1 MFNDL
6 INHILPS
13 VEHFRGGGYWI
24 AFFAALLETT
34 AGIGLILPGSTII
47 LILGALAARGYLDPG
62 DLIWFAVLGAIVGDN
77 VNYSLGKRF
86 GARWLKNGIWF
97 IKPDHLE
104 KSRHFMDKHGA
115 KSIFLGRFVPSL
127 KEVMPFIAG
136 SIQMN
141 IRTFMFWNALGAI
154 GWGFQWVLAGYVFA
168 HSLNLAELWL
178 SRAGLFLAVVLLLGT
193 LLYSAKWFIIKN
205 GKDISPVVGS
215 LWNSVKGAFLGNEHI
230 HAWIERHP
238 GTTTFLHSRLNN
250 STFTGL
256 PLSIL
261 ILAFIYVLALFG
273 GIVEDLITSDPI
285 VFADIRVAN
294 LLAVFRSDG
303 LATVFTWI
311 TLLGKSQVVIVV
323 IAAATVLLL
332 IWRRYMY
339 VFPFLIAVTG
349 SEIFTY
355 LGKLAF
361 HRPRPEMAIFAESS
375 FSFPSG
381 HATIAVALYGF
392 ISYILIR
399 LTPSW
404 QRKVNIFF
412 TGILMILAIGLSRIY
427 LGVHYLS
434 DVWGGYLVG
443 AMWLIIAISIC
454 EWLQYRVIRNEPPAP
469 MRMAG
474 PISLALVCTTV
485 LFFVGF
491 ALHYHPSPA
500 TSGSN
505 PMTAVSDVTAIFA
518 NDHMH
523 STESVLGEKQEPLNF
538 IIVAKDERQLI
549 DTLTSRGWINAD
561 RVGAASF
568 IKVMQSLV
576 LKTPYPS
583 APVSPSFWNARTQN
597 FSCVK
602 PDANTLAPVT
612 HHLRIW
618 RTSAITREGA
628 SIFVGLV
635 NAVAGTKWGIVPKL
649 SADLDSERE
658 SLYQDLLVSGKIRLL
673 GKKQLVQPQIGTNFI
688 GDQFF
693 TDGKAYIIS
702 LL

>member
-47 LILGALAARGYLDPG
+47 LILGALAARGYLDLG
-62 DLIWFAVLGAIVGDN
+62 DLIWFAVLGAIIGDN
-77 VNYSLGKRF
+77 VNFSLGRRF
-86 GARWLKNGIWF
+86 GVRWLHNGIWF
-97 IKPDHLE
+97 IKPSHLE

-115 KSIFLGRFVPSL
+115 KSIFLGRFIPSL

-136 SIQMN
+136 SIRMN
-141 IRTFMFWNALGAI
+141 VKTFMFWNVLGAI

-193 LLYSAKWFIIKN
+193 LLYGAKWFIIKN
-205 GKDISPVVGS
+205 GKDLYPVVRS
-215 LWNSVKGAFLGNEHI
+215 LWISAEGAFLGNEHI
-230 HAWIERHP
+230 HAWIGRHSKI
-238 GTTTFLHSRLNN
+238 TTFLHTRLDN

-294 LLAVFRSDG
+294 LIAVFRSDG

-332 IWRRYMY
+332 IWRRNMY
-339 VFPFLIAVTG
+339 ILPLLIAVTG
-349 SEIFTY
+349 SEIFTS
-355 LGKLAF
+355 LGKLTF

-434 DVWGGYLVG
+434 DVWSGYLVG

-454 EWLQYRVIRNEPPAP
+454 EWLKDRAIHNEPPAS

-474 PISLALVCTTV
+474 PISIALVGTTV
-485 LFFVGF
+485 LFFVAF
-491 ALHYHPSPA
+491 ALHYHPSVA
-500 TSGSN
+500 TGGPN
-505 PMTAVSDVTAIFA
+505 TMTVASDVADIFA
-518 NDHMH
+518 NDHMRY
-523 STESVLGEKQEPLNF
+523 TESVIGEKQEPLNF
-538 IIVAKDERQLI
+538 IIVAKDDRQLI
-549 DTLTSRGWINAD
+549 DTLKNTGWINAD
-561 RVGAASF
+561 QVGAASF
-568 IKVMQSLV
+568 IKVIQSLV

-597 FSCVK
+597 FSFVK
-602 PDANTLAPVT
+602 PDDKNISPVT

-618 RTSAITREGA
+618 RTSSMTKEGTP
-628 SIFVGLV
+628 IFAGLV
-635 NAVAGTKWGIVPKL
+635 NAVAGTTWGIVPKI

-658 SLYQDLLVSGKIRLL
+658 SLYRDLIVSGKVRSL
-673 GKKQLVQPQIGTNFI
+673 GKKQLVQPQIGKNFI

-693 TDGKAYIIS
+693 TDGKAYMIS